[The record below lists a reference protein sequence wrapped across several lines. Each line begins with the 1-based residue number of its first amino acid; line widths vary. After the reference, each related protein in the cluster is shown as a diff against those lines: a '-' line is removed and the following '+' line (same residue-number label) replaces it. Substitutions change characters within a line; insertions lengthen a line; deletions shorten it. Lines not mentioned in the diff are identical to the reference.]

1 MKKDIDSLIAE
12 ERTEIIAK
20 YDRVSVCTG
29 VLLLKAN
36 NTENPMNSDFVLK
49 VQHAAFIFIGLTEQL
64 SLLLG

>member
-36 NTENPMNSDFVLK
+36 NTEDPINKFR
-49 VQHAAFIFIGLTEQL
+49 FYT
-64 SLLLG
+64 